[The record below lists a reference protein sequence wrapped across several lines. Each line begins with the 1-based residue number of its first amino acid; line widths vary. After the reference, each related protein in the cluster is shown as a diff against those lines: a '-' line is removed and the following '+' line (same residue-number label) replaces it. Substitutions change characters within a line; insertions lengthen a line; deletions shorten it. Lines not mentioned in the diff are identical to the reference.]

1 MFDQKW
7 KALIVTSLVVNA
19 VLVIA
24 IALVYLHGNDQIQS
38 VRHNVTILSSSV
50 SDHESRISDLE
61 TFKSSLCD
69 SFNASSITDLNDAAR
84 SAC

>member
-38 VRHNVTILSSSV
+38 VRHNVTTLSSSV
-50 SDHESRISDLE
+50 SEPPRLSWRLFPLRGLSYA
-61 TFKSSLCD
+61 TNTQVFTRT
-69 SFNASSITDLNDAAR
+69 A
-84 SAC
+84 

>member
-1 MFDQKW
+1 
-7 KALIVTSLVVNA
+7 VVNA

-61 TFKSSLCD
+61 SRISDLETFKSSLCD